1 MHQIVDYLK
10 VGHCISSFLL
20 KLIYQLE
27 SSNLLRWSAHIQF
40 EVLFSLCMQQL
51 WEAHFSLHYS
61 LLLSVSFCAQE
72 PCFYFMHER
81 HTPVMYFCSKLGF
94 HILLCIYMGSCKALL
109 LEVHRQFL
117 CMTGTCCNVL
127 PQSTKVTIFNDK

>member
-51 WEAHFSLHYS
+51 WGAHFPLYHS
-61 LLLSVSFCAQE
+61 LLYLIMCFCMQE
-72 PCFYFMHER
+72 HCFY
-81 HTPVMYFCSKLGF
+81 
-94 HILLCIYMGSCKALL
+94 A
-109 LEVHRQFL
+109 
-117 CMTGTCCNVL
+117 
-127 PQSTKVTIFNDK
+127 